1 MRQRADRSTS
11 GSSSHRWTTRVAPIL
26 PPLWRLWVTSINT
39 GEVPTDKIRTR
50 LANISQERAKL
61 AQTKSAGLERLVA
74 GAATLSAALDL
85 LQDPEALFR
94 QSTDEGR
101 PLLTQAFFERLYVDD
116 RIVTDDRLAAPSD
129 VFVSFRTNRAI
140 YQRRRRSTYANRAP
154 KGAAHGPKTP
164 AALIATA
171 LVGAGSSKAAMVEVA
186 GIEPASFGIDTG
198 LLRAEPAVVFSA
210 PAVTQ
215 ASCRRAQS
223 LLGFPDVPA
232 TGASGGAS

>member
-1 MRQRADRSTS
+1 MTAMFRVILYTQWKWSRLIVVLGTLAAFAIPLLSLQGAARADR
-11 GSSSHRWTTRVAPIL
+11 GAL
-26 PPLWRLWVTSINT
+26 
-39 GEVPTDKIRTR
+39 
-50 LANISQERAKL
+50 Q
-61 AQTKSAGLERLVA
+61 AQ
-74 GAATLSAALDL
+74 DL
-85 LQDPEALFR
+85 LR
-94 QSTDEGR
+94 SVQSWGSLY
-101 PLLTQAFFERLYVDD
+101 PLL
-116 RIVTDDRLAAPSD
+116 
-129 VFVSFRTNRAI
+129 
-140 YQRRRRSTYANRAP
+140 
-154 KGAAHGPKTP
+154 
-164 AALIATA
+164 ATA